1 MDNYFWRRKLDSSY
15 ETVSGAFNSQVES
28 LFKFIED
35 RTASL
40 SKGFGDDAAL
50 LFYDAN
56 GGSGITSNDV
66 IASAGEKIKLKNS
79 AFDAPSV
86 SYIFNGWNTEKDG
99 SGKAYKAGEE
109 ITPEFL
115 TAARNLQSAGTRL
128 HHSRCAAPAQIAV
141 LQP

>member
-1 MDNYFWRRKLDSSY
+1 M
-15 ETVSGAFNSQVES
+15 
-28 LFKFIED
+28 
-35 RTASL
+35 
-40 SKGFGDDAAL
+40 

-109 ITPEFL
+109 ITPEGSSTVLYAQWKKVGFIAGNFYRFIEMVKL
-115 TAARNLQSAGTRL
+115 IFARFK
-128 HHSRCAAPAQIAV
+128 V
-141 LQP
+141 LIGGLFVK